1 LTGRNLLRRTGA
13 VANLFDGEQDG
24 LTIARHGRDT
34 RALKMSE

>member
-1 LTGRNLLRRTGA
+1 VRG
-13 VANLFDGEQDG
+13 NLFDSEQDG